1 MRSSLKRKINL
12 VVAGTCVLYFFSGC
26 AKAPDAEL
34 AAATAA
40 VKAAQNAEA
49 DKYMAKNY
57 QIVLKAMKA
66 SEDELAKQKSSFFL
80 TRKYKRATSL
90 LVQTTTLATEIAT
103 EAPKAKAEITATVK
117 ENLTLAKTMLKGLSN
132 DITRLKKKNK
142 ALFEELKADLSA
154 ADSATISAAA
164 DFDAGNTLAASEKLA
179 TVQQT
184 INKIT
189 RNLQPPKDM

>member
-1 MRSSLKRKINL
+1 
-12 VVAGTCVLYFFSGC
+12 
-26 AKAPDAEL
+26 
-34 AAATAA
+34 
-40 VKAAQNAEA
+40 
-49 DKYMAKNY
+49 
-57 QIVLKAMKA
+57 
-66 SEDELAKQKSSFFL
+66 
-80 TRKYKRATSL
+80 
-90 LVQTTTLATEIAT
+90 VQTTTLATEIAT

-117 ENLTLAKTMLKGLSN
+117 ENLTLAKTMLKGLGN

-189 RNLQPPKDM
+189 RNLQPPKDI